1 MGYSRS
7 CPRTQAASTRH
18 VSDLTPRSDS
28 RPHQPGLPPKR
39 LSTVGTCSIAAAPC
53 RRNPRQHSTESLFS
67 AQSLPFRSASRSSR
81 KDTGLQPVCPAGSPP
96 LLSPTQ
102 QICCLVL
109 PQQTRRQWLP
119 ASPSGG
125 SPPPLLSPVQ
135 HLCCPVLLR
144 SATATLAASLK
155 SQATKMHG
163 NGSTTLRLVEQKQ
176 WKHKRTAVR
185 ASPGL
190 LQHRKTIPFAA

>member
-81 KDTGLQPVCPAGSPP
+81 KDTGLQPV
-96 LLSPTQ
+96 
-102 QICCLVL
+102 
-109 PQQTRRQWLP
+109 LP
-119 ASPSGG
+119 AALRRRCS
-125 SPPPLLSPVQ
+125 LLYSISAAP
-135 HLCCPVLLR
+135 CCYNPRQQPTGIFSVAISNILAVMCGAATIRSQPRQCPCQVSSFLLL
-144 SATATLAASLK
+144 ATSI
-155 SQATKMHG
+155 
-163 NGSTTLRLVEQKQ
+163 N
-176 WKHKRTAVR
+176 
-185 ASPGL
+185 
-190 LQHRKTIPFAA
+190 HR

>member
-109 PQQTRRQWLP
+109 PQ
-119 ASPSGG
+119 
-125 SPPPLLSPVQ
+125 
-135 HLCCPVLLR
+135 
-144 SATATLAASLK
+144 SATALRQHTFECPARTLLALSLAADEKTMASSQSFRRLSAAAALSCTASLLP
-155 SQATKMHG
+155 SAAAIRDS
-163 NGSTTLRLVEQKQ
+163 NPRRL
-176 WKHKRTAVR
+176 
-185 ASPGL
+185 S
-190 LQHRKTIPFAA
+190 